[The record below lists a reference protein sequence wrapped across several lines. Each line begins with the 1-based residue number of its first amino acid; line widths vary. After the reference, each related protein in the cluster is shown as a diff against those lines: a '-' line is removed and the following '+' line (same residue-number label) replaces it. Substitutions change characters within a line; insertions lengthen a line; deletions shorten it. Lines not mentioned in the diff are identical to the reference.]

1 LSYQPIPQISATELK
16 QQLEG
21 DSTPFLLDVRD
32 PEEWAFCALD
42 NAAKITLMDIQ
53 IAAQQVLSRS
63 AKREDTVI
71 AQIPQDREV
80 VVYCHL
86 GSRSVYAIM
95 VLRELGYRADL
106 LLNLEGG
113 IDAWAEDVE
122 PTMPRY

>member
-1 LSYQPIPQISATELK
+1 MSHQPIPEITPTELK

-21 DSTPFLLDVRD
+21 DTPPFLLDVRN

-42 NAAKITLMDIQ
+42 DAAEITLMDIQ

-71 AQIPQDREV
+71 AQIPTDREV
-80 VVYCHL
+80 VVYCHM
-86 GSRSVYAIM
+86 GSRSIYAIM

-106 LLNLEGG
+106 LFNLEGG